1 MEIIVWIVEDDDL
14 FRTTVA
20 DLVDESDGLRCA
32 HAFTTC
38 EAAIAMLEDGKGG
51 GFCRNLSGRQPLFT
65 S

>member
-38 EAAIAMLEDGKGG
+38 EAAIAMLEEGQAGVIY
-51 GFCRNLSGRQPLFT
+51 
-65 S
+65 